1 MLDGSGTI
9 LTGVEEL
16 FGFRPRSV
24 VVFALGGGGD
34 IVSAAGQAAWLESLG
49 VRTTLAAIAWERF
62 VVDPCPGP
70 IRFED
75 LVGVERG
82 LAVAVATG
90 SCLAVRLCECGGR
103 VFIPQVCRVS
113 RILSRPVYIVDVWGG
128 AAGVARSLE
137 EIASLTGSEAI
148 LGVDVGGD
156 VLGEGL
162 ESSLWSPLADS
173 LGLSGI
179 VGSGLP
185 GIVAV
190 QSPGADGEL
199 PIGYI
204 LERLA
209 DAASIGGL
217 RAARMLTRLEAGVI
231 EELVAG
237 GVVTEASLL
246 QLMAL
251 RGMRG
256 IVMLRGGAR
265 RAWLSPLQTL
275 IFYLDAHALARLSPL
290 YRLVEGTSS
299 LEEAVE
305 KMNAAGVYTEYNLEE
320 DMLGV
325 ACRGGRPDPRRV
337 RSEGR
342 ARLLALL
349 AGRDPH
355 DE

>member
-1 MLDGSGTI
+1 M
-9 LTGVEEL
+9 TGVVEEL
-16 FGFRPRSV
+16 FGFRPKSV

-34 IVSAAGQAAWLESLG
+34 IVSAAGQAFWLERLG
-49 VRTTLAAIAWERF
+49 VRATLAAIAWERF

-70 IRFED
+70 LQFTD
-75 LVGVERG
+75 MVSVVQDSG
-82 LAVAVATG
+82 VAVATG
-90 SCLAVRLCECGGR
+90 HCLAVRLCGCGGS
-103 VFIPQVCRVS
+103 VFVPQVCRVS

-128 AAGVARSLE
+128 AGGVARSLE

-162 ESSLWSPLADS
+162 EASLWSPLADS

-179 VGSGLP
+179 VESGLP

-209 DAASIGGL
+209 DVASIGGL
-217 RAARMLTRLEAGVI
+217 LSARMLTRLEAGII
-231 EELVAG
+231 EELVEG

-256 IVMLRGGAR
+256 VVMLRGGAR
-265 RAWLSPLQTL
+265 RAWLSPLQAL
-275 IFYLDAHALARLSPL
+275 IFYIDAYRLAKVSPL
-290 YRLVEGTSS
+290 YRLVEGTWS
-299 LEEAVE
+299 LEDAVE
-305 KMNAAGVYTEYNLEE
+305 RMNAAGVYTEYNLEQ
-320 DMLGV
+320 DMLWV
-325 ACRGGRPDPRRV
+325 MCRGGRPDPRRV

-349 AGRDPH
+349 GRDLH